1 MEPGVTP
8 TRETMTKLTE
18 EKPDS
23 KIKTVTKRTKREN
36 PLLVYTFFIL
46 NQLQFHLLF
55 CGPTLINI
63 T

>member
-23 KIKTVTKRTKREN
+23 KIKTVTKRTKRMKT
-36 PLLVYTFFIL
+36 PY
-46 NQLQFHLLF
+46 
-55 CGPTLINI
+55 
-63 T
+63 